1 MRYRLQQAKAE
12 DLYLSCASDSEPTGK
27 GTSID
32 RNDKVGEFWNR
43 HCVSPCREMLATRV
57 VFHGGTHCTY
67 NSLHRTLRTSWRS
80 LDKATGRTQRFKRTS
95 VEFMSTI
102 AVEVITQI
110 AATLNIE
117 ASAITPAD
125 SLARDLGADSLDTV
139 SLVMALED
147 HFAIDLPDEDMQELG
162 TVGQMIEY
170 VELAV
175 AMRAPVHNVRSQAAA
190 SQGT

>member
-1 MRYRLQQAKAE
+1 
-12 DLYLSCASDSEPTGK
+12 
-27 GTSID
+27 
-32 RNDKVGEFWNR
+32 
-43 HCVSPCREMLATRV
+43 
-57 VFHGGTHCTY
+57 
-67 NSLHRTLRTSWRS
+67 
-80 LDKATGRTQRFKRTS
+80 
-95 VEFMSTI
+95 MSTI

-125 SLARDLGADSLDTV
+125 SLGRDLGADSLDTV
-139 SLVMALED
+139 SLVMAIED

-175 AMRAPVHNVRSQAAA
+175 VMRAPVHTVRSQAAA
-190 SQGT
+190 S